1 MIAIPVEDGR
11 RSVLFQTSLHVRLQ
25 SKDAD
30 SDSDDLIGDEC
41 DHMTRSL
48 RSECNMQSVSSG
60 YASTPLKVEVRK
72 YFSVLAAR

>member
-30 SDSDDLIGDEC
+30 SDSDDLIGNEC
-41 DHMTRSL
+41 VPYDQVLAVR
-48 RSECNMQSVSSG
+48 MQSAICIVRICIYTSQGGS
-60 YASTPLKVEVRK
+60 RK